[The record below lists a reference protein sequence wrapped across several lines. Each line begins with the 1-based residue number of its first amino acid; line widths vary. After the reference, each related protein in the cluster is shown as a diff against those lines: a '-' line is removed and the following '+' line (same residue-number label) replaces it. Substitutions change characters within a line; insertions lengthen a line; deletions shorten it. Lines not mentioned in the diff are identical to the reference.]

1 MDQFFSS
8 QTGIIF
14 LSVTILLS
22 FSCLWIFMEFRRA
35 KKECVL
41 LAQELDHEKAEAEEY
56 RVASEEKEIELR
68 IAQHKLTTEKDK
80 LSELRQDFT
89 QQKNALK
96 DEFKVLSEGILKERQ
111 LDLTKTNSD
120 GIAAIL
126 TPLKEEISGFKKRV
140 ETVHSESKDGQ
151 GQLKEQLRTL
161 QQMNSSLSKRADNLA
176 NALKNDK
183 KTLGNWGEVQLE
195 RLLENAGFDKNMYRR
210 EANYKTEEGKNQ
222 RPDFVIDLPE
232 RKSLIIDSKV
242 SLNAYVE
249 SVNAEFPAEALAS
262 LKLHTTNIRNH
273 IKSLAEKSYIS
284 LTGINSPDFIFMF
297 MPVESAYLAAFEEDP
312 SLFDFA
318 YEKQIAVVT
327 PNTLLPILKTV
338 QSLWRVEKQN
348 QHTEELAI
356 AAAKVH
362 KKLVTFLE
370 KFVEIESKIGSLQ
383 NSFATAKATLS
394 DGKGNL
400 LKLASDFENQGV
412 KVIKS
417 LPDSLTH

>member
-1 MDQFFSS
+1 
-8 QTGIIF
+8 
-14 LSVTILLS
+14 
-22 FSCLWIFMEFRRA
+22 
-35 KKECVL
+35 
-41 LAQELDHEKAEAEEY
+41 
-56 RVASEEKEIELR
+56 
-68 IAQHKLTTEKDK
+68 
-80 LSELRQDFT
+80 
-89 QQKNALK
+89 
-96 DEFKVLSEGILKERQ
+96 
-111 LDLTKTNSD
+111 
-120 GIAAIL
+120 
-126 TPLKEEISGFKKRV
+126 
-140 ETVHSESKDGQ
+140 
-151 GQLKEQLRTL
+151 
-161 QQMNSSLSKRADNLA
+161 
-176 NALKNDK
+176 
-183 KTLGNWGEVQLE
+183 
-195 RLLENAGFDKNMYRR
+195 
-210 EANYKTEEGKNQ
+210 
-222 RPDFVIDLPE
+222 
-232 RKSLIIDSKV
+232 
-242 SLNAYVE
+242 
-249 SVNAEFPAEALAS
+249 
-262 LKLHTTNIRNH
+262 
-273 IKSLAEKSYIS
+273 
-284 LTGINSPDFIFMF
+284 

-348 QHTEELAI
+348 QHTEELAL

>member
-1 MDQFFSS
+1 
-8 QTGIIF
+8 
-14 LSVTILLS
+14 
-22 FSCLWIFMEFRRA
+22 MEFKRA

-56 RVASEEKEIELR
+56 RAASEKKEIELR

-242 SLNAYVE
+242 SLNAYVK
-249 SVNAEFPAEALAS
+249 SVNAESPAEALAS

-383 NSFATAKATLS
+383 NSFSVAKATLS

-417 LPDSLTH
+417 LPDSLTP